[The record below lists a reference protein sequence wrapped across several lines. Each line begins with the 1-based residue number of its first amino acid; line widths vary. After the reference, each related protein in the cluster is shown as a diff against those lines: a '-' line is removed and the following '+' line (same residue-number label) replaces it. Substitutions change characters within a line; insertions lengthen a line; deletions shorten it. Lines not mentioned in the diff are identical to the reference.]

1 MMKKISL
8 LLLLVPLFLYS
19 AIIKVASSPIN
30 TSYYNLAVSMDS
42 ILKSKN
48 SKKLVVIP
56 THGSVENIKKL
67 LTKDVDLAIVQNDIA
82 FFAKNGHQPF
92 LESHDNLKLV
102 LPLFKEPIFVLTN
115 IKGINSLSQLHHKK
129 IAIGNINSGLSES
142 AKVIL
147 NSINILESIK
157 TYQLE
162 ENISVTKLNN
172 HIIDAIFVNNLT
184 IKMKQDV
191 DAGKLYIV
199 PISKQLVYKLQN
211 TFPYFETHK
220 YITESSE
227 NIPTIAVRSIL
238 IARSDFD
245 TTAIYEIIKIFTN
258 NYDNLIFPD
267 AYHTSLSDLFKINTQ
282 LGWHTGAIEYFSD
295 NKIITSSD
303 KIFNKYFWY
312 IFISIIFII
321 VVVLFIVSLSL
332 YKLGWFKNNQV
343 LIRIFQS
350 VYVYSLKY
358 KYILLFSFIALS
370 YSITVLIIKYFEHTW
385 AIEHNVI
392 SVFDENPF
400 LESSLWL
407 FIFGSTGYNGD
418 FFPSSSEGKLLVSL
432 IPMFGLGGFFALIG
446 FITSDQIKKY
456 ILEAKGM
463 AKINFNNHIII
474 CGWNDKTKLLID
486 NLTHSNLSVK
496 KSIVILTDNLDY
508 NPVEKFDF
516 NSEFVK
522 YVFGTAT
529 SRDSL
534 DKANIENASSAI
546 IVSDNLSSDP
556 DARTILNVLS
566 VEKYCD
572 DLIAMGKR
580 NVKND
585 IYTIAEIVDPNNT
598 QTAKDAKVDQV
609 ISLGDIESKIFTQSV
624 QNPGVIKFIDEIF
637 TYDDYNDIYSF
648 HISKDCKLIGKNYD
662 EILLILRK
670 YEILLLSI
678 NIETNRSTEELRTI
692 LTKNNLKRSVI
703 TNPICVEENNYILQE
718 FDLLIVL
725 AKYEEKLN
733 EAFKHIKKNTD
744 AA

>member
-1 MMKKISL
+1 MKKITL
-8 LLLLVPLFLYS
+8 LFLLIPVYLFS
-19 AIIKVASSPIN
+19 TTLKVASSPIN
-30 TSYYNLAVSMDS
+30 TSYYNLAVSMGDIIENES
-42 ILKSKN
+42 SEKI
-48 SKKLVVIP
+48 VVLP
-56 THGSVENIKKL
+56 TNGSVENIKEL
-67 LTKDVDLAIVQNDIA
+67 LVKNVDLAIVQNDIA

-92 LESHDNLKLV
+92 YEPHGNLKLI

-115 IKGINSLSQLHHKK
+115 IKGINSLAQLNHKK
-129 IAIGNINSGLSES
+129 IAIGNVNSGLSES
-142 AKVIL
+142 AQVIL
-147 NSINILESIK
+147 NSINIVESIQM
-157 TYQLE
+157 YQFKE
-162 ENISVTKLNN
+162 DVSVAKLHRNFV
-172 HIIDAIFVNNLT
+172 DAIFVNNLT
-184 IKMKQDV
+184 KKMKQDV
-191 DAGKLYIV
+191 DDGILFIV
-199 PISKQLVYKLQN
+199 PISEQLVYKLQN

-220 YITESSE
+220 FIAKNSESIS
-227 NIPTIAVRSIL
+227 TIAVRSIL
-238 IARSDFD
+238 IARSDLD
-245 TTAIYEIIKIFTN
+245 PAIVYKTIKLLTTNYTN
-258 NYDNLIFPD
+258 LTFPD
-267 AYHTSLSDLFKINTQ
+267 AYHTSLGDLFKINTQ
-282 LGWHTGAIEYFSD
+282 LGWHEGVEEYFSD
-295 NKIITSSD
+295 SKIITSSD

-321 VVVLFIVSLSL
+321 VVVLFIISLSL

-350 VYVYSLKY
+350 VYLYSLKY

-370 YSITVLIIKYFEHTW
+370 YSITVLIIKYFEHSW

-418 FFPSSSEGKLLVSL
+418 FFPNSSEGKLLVSL
-432 IPMFGLGGFFALIG
+432 IPMFGLGGFFALVG

-486 NLTHSNLSVK
+486 NLTHDNLSIK
-496 KSIVILTDNLDY
+496 KDIVILTDNLEY
-508 NPVEKFDF
+508 NPVEKFGF

-534 DKANIENASSAI
+534 DKANIVDASSAI

-572 DLIAMGKR
+572 DLAELGKR
-580 NVKND
+580 DSQND

-637 TYDDYNDIYSF
+637 TYDEYNDIYSF
-648 HISKDCKLIGKNYD
+648 SITRDCKLIGKNYD
-662 EILLILRK
+662 KILIILRK

-678 NIETNRSTEELRTI
+678 NIEANRNQKELQTI
-692 LTKNNLKRSVI
+692 LTKNKLTRSVI
-703 TNPICVEENNYILQE
+703 TNPINIEENNYILLE
-718 FDLLIVL
+718 GDLLIVL
-725 AKYEEKLN
+725 AKYEEKLA
-733 EAFKHIKKNTD
+733 EAFKNIKKNIHE
-744 AA
+744 A